1 MGWGSDKR
9 ITLMRRS
16 AAADFGRTAH
26 NLCAVRQ
33 VRSLE
38 CEVVPGQ
45 SGYCALSCTVARTGK
60 S

>member
-16 AAADFGRTAH
+16 ADADFGRTAH

-38 CEVVPGQ
+38 REVVPQQ
-45 SGYCALSCTVARTGK
+45 SGYDALSCTVARTGK
-60 S
+60 P